1 MKKRDIFSGWG
12 VPALIAGL
20 TLADFVVMLFFPDNL
35 PAWVQTGWLL
45 LALGAGVLCFRKK
58 PQGIIEWLIIGYFLW
73 TVVTRLVLRDF
84 TYKAW
89 IELLRSASIM
99 LVFLLVHRMPEGQS
113 RRVWQFFGGLLCA
126 YLTVWAVQGLRVVL
140 TGGNEFGFWRQ
151 VLSIAEEEEVR
162 FVQVGS
168 LHRNSTAAW
177 FMIGLWLLC
186 IQWNLCEKK
195 VWRVPIALDALLMY
209 CMMALQRCRSVC
221 VGIGIGVGLLAAMG
235 VWKACRDR
243 KRVVQVPLALLAAAV
258 CALTVYKSFDWTNDG
273 LTRFSARVQTK
284 TASQAEAGEMRVAPM
299 ETPTAGIVSAA
310 EMISAPESVPEVSDT
325 AAIVSQAALI
335 KITGLE
341 TVPPLSEGNQ
351 VEDNRNFF
359 RDLLTLTG
367 RTGIWLS
374 ELYVVKSNPMFLI
387 FGQKRTEIVQNL
399 AIYAGM
405 TRASHTHNGY
415 IQILALYGLP
425 GLILFGLFSVLLVK
439 KVVLLF
445 FSDASVSRKLFLIP
459 VIALLLYSVLEPL
472 FCSSCMPSVCFALF
486 AAGLDAAQNEKLH

>member
-1 MKKRDIFSGWG
+1 
-12 VPALIAGL
+12 
-20 TLADFVVMLFFPDNL
+20 
-35 PAWVQTGWLL
+35 
-45 LALGAGVLCFRKK
+45 
-58 PQGIIEWLIIGYFLW
+58 
-73 TVVTRLVLRDF
+73 
-84 TYKAW
+84 
-89 IELLRSASIM
+89 
-99 LVFLLVHRMPEGQS
+99 
-113 RRVWQFFGGLLCA
+113 
-126 YLTVWAVQGLRVVL
+126 
-140 TGGNEFGFWRQ
+140 
-151 VLSIAEEEEVR
+151 
-162 FVQVGS
+162 
-168 LHRNSTAAW
+168 
-177 FMIGLWLLC
+177 
-186 IQWNLCEKK
+186 
-195 VWRVPIALDALLMY
+195 
-209 CMMALQRCRSVC
+209 
-221 VGIGIGVGLLAAMG
+221 
-235 VWKACRDR
+235 
-243 KRVVQVPLALLAAAV
+243 
-258 CALTVYKSFDWTNDG
+258 
-273 LTRFSARVQTK
+273 
-284 TASQAEAGEMRVAPM
+284 MRVAPM

-387 FGQKRTEIVQNL
+387 FGQKRAEIVQNL

-445 FSDASVSRKLFLIP
+445 FSDASVFRKLFLIP